1 MFAPRETERLEVVGL
16 EELDD
21 VEPLMAGYAAGWAR
35 HVEVV
40 VDLLHWRHCA
50 VVVNLVLMSDSSAPF
65 LFRVAVD
72 VPCCCWVTADLL

>member
-40 VDLLHWRHCA
+40 VDALT
-50 VVVNLVLMSDSSAPF
+50 MTEDYGKPMMTM
-65 LFRVAVD
+65 
-72 VPCCCWVTADLL
+72 TA